1 LSRCPVR
8 RQPRFASLCRRRRP
22 LGAGEASNGI
32 AVVDQAANET
42 GKMSD
47 DVHAAAEELSQQAST
62 LDHTVK
68 EFLTRV
74 RST

>member
-1 LSRCPVR
+1 
-8 RQPRFASLCRRRRP
+8 
-22 LGAGEASNGI
+22 
-32 AVVDQAANET
+32 
-42 GKMSD
+42 MSD